1 MTNTPPEVRLAR
13 AALALR
19 WEDASAE
26 ARKQIKDLFLD
37 WMASALAGSRS
48 KQAATLD
55 QVSRVYGGATGVPGR
70 TDAEAGHAWGPD
82 GVGTVLTDFRRA
94 PVLAVALVNAAAS
107 HVVEM
112 DDLHNGSIYHPATC
126 VFPAAL
132 ALAEALDSTEEALLT
147 ACLAGYEVSLRIG
160 EALGPEHYV
169 YFHTTGTAGAFGA
182 AVAAGVLLGLDE
194 EALLWAMGNAGSQAA
209 GLWQFLEEGTMTKQ
223 LHTAK
228 AAQNGLLAALL
239 ASQGFTGPTEVLLGD
254 KSLIPATTLAGAY
267 RDRGRR
273 LEPADW
279 DRLERRWREKLLE
292 GLKGDGAEVDGAGL
306 GGGEVGGE
314 AGFTRFKTP
323 EVSFKYHASCRH
335 THPAV
340 DALLKVMRE
349 HRLSAEDLEA
359 VHAFL
364 YTGGYERLK
373 DVRPTSPW
381 AAKFNLPFCLAQAAL
396 RGRLDLGAFT
406 EDSLKDPQVLA
417 LAERMD
423 LSADPALDELYP
435 RQWGSRV
442 EVRTVDG
449 RRLEGRID
457 FPKGDPEN
465 PLSDEELRD
474 KFTVLAQT
482 RLPEAE
488 AAVLLERLWP
498 MPVSGRKVRALLA
511 DVGFPSSVSP
521 ANPDSAGDA
530 APGGAGAAKARA

>member
-1 MTNTPPEVRLAR
+1 MTNTPPEAQLAR

-19 WEDASAE
+19 WENASPE

-37 WMASALAGSRS
+37 WVASALAGSRS
-48 KQAATLD
+48 KQASTLD
-55 QVSRVYGGATGVPGR
+55 RVSRVYGGATGVPGR
-70 TDAEAGHAWGPD
+70 TDAEAGHAWGAD
-82 GVGTVLTDFRRA
+82 GVGTIFTDFRRA
-94 PVLAVALVNAAAS
+94 PALAVALVNAAAS

-132 ALAEALDSTEEALLT
+132 ALAEALDATEEELLT

-267 RDRGRR
+267 RDGGRR

-292 GLKGDGAEVDGAGL
+292 GMGGDGAAADGA
-306 GGGEVGGE
+306 

-340 DALLKVMRE
+340 DALLQVMRE
-349 HRLSAEDLEA
+349 HRLTAGDLEA

-373 DVRPTSPW
+373 DVLPTSPW

-406 EDSLKDPQVLA
+406 EETLEDPQVLA

-423 LSADPALDELYP
+423 FSADPALDELYP
-435 RQWGSRV
+435 RRWASRV
-442 EVRTVDG
+442 EVLTVDG

-465 PLSDEELRD
+465 PLTDEELRD

-498 MPVSGRKVRALLA
+498 MPVAGQKVRALLA
-511 DVGFPSSVSP
+511 DVGSPSSA
-521 ANPDSAGDA
+521 ANS
-530 APGGAGAAKARA
+530 GA

>member
-1 MTNTPPEVRLAR
+1 MKNTPPEVQLAR

-19 WEDASAE
+19 WESATAE
-26 ARKQIKDLFLD
+26 ARRQIKDLFLD

-48 KQAATLD
+48 KQATTLD
-55 QVSRVYGGATGVPGR
+55 RVSRVYGGATGVPGR
-70 TDAEAGHAWGPD
+70 TDAEAGHAWGAD

-94 PVLAVALVNAAAS
+94 PVLAVALINAAAS

-132 ALAEALDSTEEALLT
+132 ALAEALDSSEEELLT

-182 AVAAGVLLGLDE
+182 AVAAGVLLGLNE

-267 RDRGRR
+267 RDGGRQ
-273 LEPADW
+273 LQPADW

-292 GLKGDGAEVDGAGL
+292 GLEGDGA
-306 GGGEVGGE
+306 

-340 DALLKVMRE
+340 DALLQVMRE
-349 HRLSAEDLEA
+349 HRLSAGDLEA

-364 YTGGYERLK
+364 YSGGYERLK

-406 EDSLKDPQVLA
+406 EEALKDPQILA

-423 LSADPALDELYP
+423 LSADPALDEFYP
-435 RQWGSRV
+435 RRWGSRV

-449 RRLEGRID
+449 RRLEGRIA

-465 PLSDEELRD
+465 ALTDEELRD

-482 RLPEAE
+482 RLSESE

-498 MPVSGRKVRALLA
+498 MPVAGQKVRALLA
-511 DVGFPSSVSP
+511 AMGSLPSASP
-521 ANPDSAGDA
+521 DPGIPDSAGDA